1 MELLRMGKRNLA
13 IVGTHVDFFANIFD
27 ENVGADP
34 SHVSRCASPQDAA
47 TSYFKDI
54 IENSN
59 GRIRSAVVAVWPV
72 TSPVEHRIVFD
83 ADAVLTPCME
93 PDAEPGEFDVFLD
106 VRERM

>member
-1 MELLRMGKRNLA
+1 MGKRNLA
-13 IVGTHVDFFANIFD
+13 IVETHVDFFADIFD

-54 IENSN
+54 FENSN
-59 GRIRSAVVAVWPV
+59 GRIRSAAVAVWPV

>member
-13 IVGTHVDFFANIFD
+13 IVGTHVDFFADIFD

-54 IENSN
+54 FENSN
-59 GRIRSAVVAVWPV
+59 GRIRSA
-72 TSPVEHRIVFD
+72 VEHRIVFD